1 MSPSFIKKKIWIV
14 CESSDTGTDK
24 KLIERLLADHEIN
37 FDHYEIQA
45 KGSIGKVID
54 YLKTGLIASPEIS
67 SKNIET
73 VLVIVDA
80 DENPVN
86 RFNEIHN
93 CFDQSFFSVQSDLT
107 SPTPIS
113 SDKVN
118 VGIFLFPDKQ
128 NPGSLE
134 TLCLN
139 ALNDSSCNQKL
150 RCVDRYLDCL
160 KTSNVDVNMTE
171 NNISKSKFRIFMAT
185 PCPDRYVPSIIDCI
199 DTQASAFHKILDF
212 LKLS

>member
-1 MSPSFIKKKIWIV
+1 MPPHFIKKKIWIV

-24 KLIERLLADHEIN
+24 KFIERLLADHEIE
-37 FDHYEIQA
+37 FDHHEIQA
-45 KGSIGKVID
+45 KGSVGQVID

-67 SKNIET
+67 SKNIDT

-113 SDKVN
+113 PEKVN
-118 VGIFLFPDKQ
+118 VGVFLFPDKQ

-150 RCVDRYLDCL
+150 RCIDSYLDCL

-185 PCPDRYVPSIIDCI
+185 PDPDRYVNSIIDCI
-199 DTQASAFHKILDF
+199 DTQASAFQKILDF